1 MINKIV
7 LTVIEHT
14 HRNTRHRNP
23 HPAVGTLR
31 QQAKARAEVRHAP
44 AKGAKPS
51 IG

>member
-7 LTVIEHT
+7 LTVIAYT

-31 QQAKARAEVRHAP
+31 QQAKTRAEGRHA
-44 AKGAKPS
+44 AANGAKPS